1 MNITLCGSMK
11 FIDKM
16 ETLARQLEAAGHIV
30 YVPDRAEGTA
40 YDREQSHRN
49 GAIKQGFMFK
59 HFAKTDKAEAVLVV
73 NEPKNGVDGYIGGST
88 LIEMAYALNQGL
100 SIFALYPLPELSYS
114 DELRCINPV
123 VLGGD
128 VMAIEQYLAT
138 LPLVYMSTESTLK
151 HLAVARGFR
160 RAGLPVRV
168 EGVKVESGVSEQP
181 LSFEETLRGA
191 LERFDNLRRLGKQA
205 EYLVSVES
213 GLCQPVAGGQT
224 YGAEAIVIQHGD
236 GDPFTFLGQGIIYP
250 QEMLDKVPS
259 QYPDLG
265 VLVQQEYGVAEKD
278 PVTYITG
285 GVIHR
290 QQMIEEVVHKA
301 VVQMRGNHA

>member
-16 ETLARQLEAAGHIV
+16 EALARQLEAAGHIV

-59 HFAKTDKAEAVLVV
+59 YFAKIDKAEAVLVV
-73 NEPKNGVDGYIGGST
+73 NEPKNGVEGYVGGNT
-88 LIEMAYALNQGL
+88 LIEMAYAAKCGL
-100 SIFALYPLPELSYS
+100 DIFMLHPVPDMSYS
-114 DELRCINPV
+114 DELRGMNPL

-128 VMAIEQYLAT
+128 LSRVDEHYAA
-138 LPLVYMSTESTLK
+138 LPLVYMSTESLIK

-168 EGVKVESGVSEQP
+168 EGVKVKSGVSEQP
-181 LSFEETLRGA
+181 LSYEETLQGA
-191 LERFDNLRRLGKQA
+191 LGRLDNLRKLGKQA

-213 GLCQPVAGGQT
+213 GLCQPVADGQT

-236 GDPFTFLGQGIIYP
+236 GDPFTFLGQGVIYP
-250 QEMLDKVPS
+250 QEMLEKVPS

-265 VLVQQEYGVAEKD
+265 VLVQQEYGATEKD

-285 GVIHR
+285 GVMRR
-290 QQMIEEVVHKA
+290 QQAIEEVVYKA

>member
-16 ETLARQLEAAGHIV
+16 EALARKLEAAGHVV

-59 HFAKTDKAEAVLVV
+59 HFAKIDKAEAVLVV

-123 VLGGD
+123 VLDGD

-138 LPLVYMSTESTLK
+138 LPLVYMSTESALK

-168 EGVKVESGVSEQP
+168 DGKKVNSGVAEQPMTIEETYDGAMNRQAALLKLGVAADYYVTIESGQHPVHSNHSLYGCTVAVVEP
-181 LSFEETLRGA
+181 RGQEA
-191 LERFDNLRRLGKQA
+191 RVDISLD
-205 EYLVSVES
+205 VE
-213 GLCQPVAGGQT
+213 
-224 YGAEAIVIQHGD
+224 
-236 GDPFTFLGQGIIYP
+236 FP
-250 QEMLDKVPS
+250 QEWIDKIPAS
-259 QYPDLG
+259 YPDIG
-265 VLVQQEYGVAEKD
+265 VLVQQEFGVKEKD
-278 PVTYITG
+278 PNSIITG
-285 GVIHR
+285 GKLSR
-290 QQMIEEVVHKA
+290 LKVVEAATYKTIA
-301 VVQMRGNHA
+301 QLKTKED